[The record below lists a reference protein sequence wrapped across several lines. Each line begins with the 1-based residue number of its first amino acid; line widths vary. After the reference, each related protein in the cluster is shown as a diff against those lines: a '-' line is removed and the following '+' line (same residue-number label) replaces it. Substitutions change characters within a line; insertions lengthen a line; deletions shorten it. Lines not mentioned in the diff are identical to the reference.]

1 MDVMEFEGV
10 HHISLNVGDVEAA
23 ATFYRDVLGLTVIE
37 RPDMGFPGVWFE
49 MGAQQLHLLEVKDF
63 QAPKGQHF
71 ALAVTNIISSRERL
85 LKQGVKVSE
94 PTEIKGVCL
103 QCFFQDPTGT
113 LLELNQALKSK
124 AG

>member
-1 MDVMEFEGV
+1 MGSEMC
-10 HHISLNVGDVEAA
+10 I
-23 ATFYRDVLGLTVIE
+23 RDS
-37 RPDMGFPGVWFE
+37 
-49 MGAQQLHLLEVKDF
+49 
-63 QAPKGQHF
+63 F

-103 QCFFQDPTGT
+103 QCFFQDPTGN
-113 LLELNQALKSK
+113 LLELNQALQSK